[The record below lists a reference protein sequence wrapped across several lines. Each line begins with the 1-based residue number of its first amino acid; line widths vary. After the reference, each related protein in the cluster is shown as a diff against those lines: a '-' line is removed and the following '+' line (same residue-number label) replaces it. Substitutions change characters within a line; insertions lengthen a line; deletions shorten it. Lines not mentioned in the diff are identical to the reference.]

1 MYYSVLETTAKP
13 VRAGHSCSP
22 TNPFYI
28 RGYSDHP
35 VAFYK
40 ADFHNSNMKQEAAPA
55 TPESEPRLP
64 EANSKQSSPTKHP
77 HPQVDDS
84 HNNEAQDSDSHEN
97 KAQDSDSHD
106 NEAQDSDSHDNEAQ
120 DSDSHDNGAQDS
132 DSHDNGPQDRTDM
145 LPAEP
150 QSRADKNTAEMLD
163 SENGNTTDINDN
175 RTDACDNQD
184 PAKLYG
190 LHSEAATS

>member
-1 MYYSVLETTAKP
+1 MMFFVFYGWMDKSVNHSVLSLAKP

-55 TPESEPRLP
+55 APATPESEPRLP

-84 HNNEAQDSDSHEN
+84 H
-97 KAQDSDSHD
+97 D
-106 NEAQDSDSHDNEAQ
+106 NEAQDSDSHDHGPQ
-120 DSDSHDNGAQDS
+120 DSDSHDL
-132 DSHDNGPQDRTDM
+132 RTAV
-145 LPAEP
+145 L
-150 QSRADKNTAEMLD
+150 R
-163 SENGNTTDINDN
+163 TTDL
-175 RTDACDNQD
+175 RTAALRTCEQIQ
-184 PAKLYG
+184 
-190 LHSEAATS
+190 LHV